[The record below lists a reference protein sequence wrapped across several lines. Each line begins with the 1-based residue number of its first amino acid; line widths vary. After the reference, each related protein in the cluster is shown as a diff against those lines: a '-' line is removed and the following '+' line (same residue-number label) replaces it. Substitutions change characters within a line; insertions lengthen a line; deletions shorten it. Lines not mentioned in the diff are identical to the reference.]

1 MAQVQVIT
9 GPTRYRSWSEDQK
22 RALVAAAFAPG
33 AVVTDVARQADVSAS
48 LLYRWRR
55 DFRAASNGF
64 AEVVVATAGSN
75 SGDRTGAAIEI
86 EFPGAARVRI
96 PPSTPPALAVA
107 VVKALARR
115 A

>member
-9 GPTRYRSWSEDQK
+9 GPTRYRSWSDEQK
-22 RALVAAAFAPG
+22 QALVAAAFAPG
-33 AVVTDVARQADVSAS
+33 AVVTDVAQRADVSAS

-55 DFRAASNGF
+55 DFRAATGGF
-64 AEVVVATAGSN
+64 AEVVVAAAGS
-75 SGDRTGAAIEI
+75 SAGDRSSPAIEI

-96 PPSTPPALAVA
+96 PPSTPPTLAVA

-115 A
+115 V

>member
-9 GPTRYRSWSEDQK
+9 GPTRYRSWSEEQK
-22 RALVAAAFAPG
+22 RELVAAAFAPD

-64 AEVVVATAGSN
+64 SEVVVAAAGPI
-75 SGDRTGAAIEI
+75 SGDRSSPAIEI
-86 EFPGAARVRI
+86 EFPGTARVRI
-96 PPSTPPALAVA
+96 PPSTPPTLAVA